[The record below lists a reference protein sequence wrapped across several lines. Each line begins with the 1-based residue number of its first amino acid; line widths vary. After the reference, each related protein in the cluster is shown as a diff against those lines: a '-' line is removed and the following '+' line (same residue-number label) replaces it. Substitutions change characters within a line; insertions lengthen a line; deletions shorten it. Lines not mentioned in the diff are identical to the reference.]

1 MTCLSLKGIFGEF
14 ILGLILNFAILFFCV
29 KHLLDYSRPVVTTS
43 IYAGSFL
50 ALGLLRGMFLG
61 WGEHG
66 LLLVFISLFVDVVTG
81 FLFFWFLA
89 RYRNRPS
96 WFYGMIGFVIAAN
109 IVAHFQV
116 PALVFPNVKGGE
128 SLVTAPIPA
137 SAGLSSSPPNLW
149 SHHEVLEVTA
159 EVCAQRGLAALQS
172 LSFSS
177 IVRSGNYVYGNS
189 RANRAAVKCV
199 ELDGGSSF
207 LYVAVAG
214 PVKRSVEELRN
225 QIAWSMKR
233 T

>member
-1 MTCLSLKGIFGEF
+1 MW
-14 ILGLILNFAILFFCV
+14 GLVLNFAILFFCV
-29 KHLLDYSRPVVTTS
+29 KHLLAYSRPIVTTF

-50 ALGLLRGMFLG
+50 ALGLLRSMSFG
-61 WGEHG
+61 WSEHG
-66 LLLVFISLFVDVVTG
+66 LMLVFFSLFVDVVTG

-116 PALVFPNVKGGE
+116 PALVFPDVKGDE
-128 SLVTAPIPA
+128 DRVVVPVPSST
-137 SAGLSSSPPNLW
+137 GLSSSPPNLW

-172 LSFSS
+172 LGFTSV
-177 IVRSGNYVYGNS
+177 VRSSNYVYGNS

-214 PVKRSVEELRN
+214 PVKRSVEDLRN